1 MQCTCCNT
9 VNINMH
15 EVERVRKASSR
26 AAWFCTCERKP
37 YFVRPLEIPALASQG
52 SAGGELSVAR
62 VSEIILPSS
71 EKGRARWAATL
82 IVLQPGIAR
91 PGLFCSPV
99 IHLLW
104 GKGTK
109 AWNVLTQ
116 IFVSSLSHEKC
127 LLFCIIILVREM
139 RGSLLLSA
147 LRKDKLSVDFIII
160 SDLNSKKGG
169 QPPSAIWKIWL
180 PRVSV
185 SPSCNY
191 DVISVIVKL
200 FTSWEY
206 TVTLGMDTPTV
217 PGLNS

>member
-1 MQCTCCNT
+1 MLLYVWKKT
-9 VNINMH
+9 VL
-15 EVERVRKASSR
+15 
-26 AAWFCTCERKP
+26 CEAFGNSCSGKP
-37 YFVRPLEIPALASQG
+37 GVG
-52 SAGGELSVAR
+52 WAGGELSVAR

-127 LLFCIIILVREM
+127 LLFCTIILVREM

-147 LRKDKLSVDFIII
+147 LRKDKLSVGVVIIS
-160 SDLNSKKGG
+160 SDLNSKKEASH
-169 QPPSAIWKIWL
+169 PPPFGKYDFQESRFHL
-180 PRVSV
+180 RV
-185 SPSCNY
+185 
-191 DVISVIVKL
+191 
-200 FTSWEY
+200 T
-206 TVTLGMDTPTV
+206 MM
-217 PGLNS
+217 

>member
-1 MQCTCCNT
+1 MQCPCWNT
-9 VNINMH
+9 VHINMH

-26 AAWFCTCERKP
+26 AAWLCRCKRKP

-52 SAGGELSVAR
+52 LAGGELKVGH

-71 EKGRARWAATL
+71 ETWRAQWAANL
-82 IVLQPGIAR
+82 VILQQGIAR

-127 LLFCIIILVREM
+127 LLFCIIILLREM

-147 LRKDKLSVDFIII
+147 LRKDKLSVDGIII
-160 SDLNSKKGG
+160 RDLNSKKGG
-169 QPPSAIWKIWL
+169 QPPSPIWKIWL

-185 SPSCNY
+185 SPSCNK
-191 DVISVIVKL
+191 DVVSVIVKL
-200 FTSWEY
+200 FTSW
-206 TVTLGMDTPTV
+206 
-217 PGLNS
+217 